1 MRNILRRLKVLLAME
16 IKVKF
21 AAALDRRL
29 VAGWALVTMGGR
41 VLRRFSILRLQGY
54 ELQQSIDKATDHAVN
69 AAIEV
74 SNDNQIEFSRYDI
87 DYSGLPA
94 VENQAA

>member
-1 MRNILRRLKVLLAME
+1 MQ
-16 IKVKF
+16 IKVEF

-41 VLRRFSILRLQGY
+41 VLRKFSILCLQCY
-54 ELQQSIDKATDHAVN
+54 ALQQSIDRATDHAVN

-74 SNDNQIEFSRYDI
+74 SNDNQIEFSRFDI

-94 VENQAA
+94 VDNQAA